1 MIRGPLKAFLGG
13 TVDPAA
19 LLFGPGEYIRQQTAI
34 KKNDPRYTEIYRDA
48 TSRRATTYGDRPPSR
63 AWLDHKRGVM
73 KRPPRPPRFPAAA
86 DRPGAPA
93 RCITTRPPRLAGSVD
108 MVVGQLRKSSAP
120 GSQGASPT
128 DPSLSLS
135 LGRRRRGCNNPRA
148 FARNR
153 GETGSLG
160 TARSATQPGRCS
172 HSGIAPGLIAGFSL
186 YLGRFQRPR
195 EERRRNKGWP
205 GRHGG
210 RCGGIVSQAAFRG
223 PGWTLPAVSAI
234 VPTAGFGGGS
244 AKMRA
249 SLWSWTVPTTWR
261 ALSRTVGIA
270 AKTNCCRKTAT
281 GCCASSLRISQ
292 RISTPCLTRSC
303 GRWCTANASKSSW

>member
-160 TARSATQPGRCS
+160 TAPSATQSCWCS
-172 HSGIAPGLIAGFSL
+172 HSGIAPGSLPFSPVFVMISAGA
-186 YLGRFQRPR
+186 GGVP
-195 EERRRNKGWP
+195 RRRE
-205 GRHGG
+205 
-210 RCGGIVSQAAFRG
+210 VSGAR
-223 PGWTLPAVSAI
+223 
-234 VPTAGFGGGS
+234 
-244 AKMRA
+244 
-249 SLWSWTVPTTWR
+249 
-261 ALSRTVGIA
+261 
-270 AKTNCCRKTAT
+270 
-281 GCCASSLRISQ
+281 
-292 RISTPCLTRSC
+292 
-303 GRWCTANASKSSW
+303 